1 MKLYNDDLDKR
12 MNDCLKVDRI
22 PFKTTKEEAWN
33 KVYSRLHKADVIQ
46 LETRDQ
52 SRPWLRLAVAA
63 SFIIAV
69 MFAGISFFGSK
80 DIIGGPG
87 ITKIEL
93 PDGSEVLLKETS
105 SIAFNE
111 ITWAFDREVELNS
124 GQAFFKVEEGE
135 KFTVETERGE
145 VEVLGT
151 SFDVDLSGGGLK
163 VACKTGKV
171 RVRDAQNEVDLLPG
185 DLITIAEQKAEIARV
200 IPESIDSW
208 TRGDFNFENIKVSE
222 VLDIVA
228 SQKGY
233 DIEYLSENDLHY
245 TGQFNMNQPVEEILE
260 IICLPVNLKYELH
273 PTENKI
279 TITKN

>member
-1 MKLYNDDLDKR
+1 VKLYNDDLDKR
-12 MNDCLKVDRI
+12 INACLKAERI

-33 KVYSRLHKADVIQ
+33 KVYSRLQKADVIQ
-46 LETRDQ
+46 MDTGANT
-52 SRPWLRLAVAA
+52 RPWLRLSVAA

-69 MFAGISFFGSK
+69 MFAGIALIGNKQITGGS
-80 DIIGGPG
+80 G
-87 ITKIEL
+87 ITQVEL
-93 PDGSEVLLKETS
+93 PDGSEVLLQEKS

-111 ITWAFDREVELNS
+111 ITWAFDREVELTR
-124 GQAFFKVEEGE
+124 GKAFFKVEEGK
-135 KFTVETERGE
+135 KFTVETDRGE

-151 SFDVDLSGGGLK
+151 SFEVDLSSGGLR

-171 RVRDAQNEVDLLPG
+171 RVRDQQNEIDLLPG
-185 DLITIAEQKAEIARV
+185 DLITIAEKNAEIGKVA
-200 IPESIDSW
+200 PESIDSW

-233 DIEYLSENDLHY
+233 SIEFLSQDDLLY
-245 TGQFNMNQPVEEILE
+245 TGQFNMQQPVEEILE